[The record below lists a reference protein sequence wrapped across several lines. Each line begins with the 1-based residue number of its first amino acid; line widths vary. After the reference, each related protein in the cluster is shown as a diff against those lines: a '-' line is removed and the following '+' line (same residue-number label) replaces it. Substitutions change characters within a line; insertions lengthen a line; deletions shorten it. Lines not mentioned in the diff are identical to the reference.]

1 MTTTLAP
8 SVVAPPDLGAD
19 VLHRVALTVNS
30 SLDIKEV
37 LERLARLA
45 LEAIPADRCNLFL
58 VDGSR
63 RFLEPAL
70 SIGRVSDA
78 GLWQRFRAMEP
89 IDLLVVPERREFFR
103 SGRALPIA
111 DMADSPVVPAGVA
124 ETFRARSGLL
134 APLVA
139 GDEPVGLL
147 TLDWTT
153 PGRTFT
159 RDECELFEAI
169 ASYAALAVRNARL
182 YQGLVTKNRT
192 LERLVEVANA
202 LTSLPS
208 LASVLG
214 LVSGAFEELLA
225 ATHCSVNVVRDSEI
239 GSFETIEIRGESW
252 LGGQSIAAVAPAEV
266 ARVAKL
272 WQRAPQ
278 PVVYPD
284 VRRAGVVDPAS
295 IPASVRSVV
304 VFPLVQQ
311 RKVVGAVLAGFAT
324 ATPLD
329 SDAVST
335 GQALADLA
343 AAAITR
349 ARLDGSLRSRLQEV
363 EVLYRLS
370 DVVAG
375 TTGLAAAV
383 QQLNLLFESDPPVTF
398 ESVAVSSRRLRDLV
412 EGQVPTAAEGA
423 AIKAWRAE
431 AAGRRVLRSRDVAGG
446 LLVPVARRSK
456 VLGALRVHV
465 GDRPVLLEEEA
476 LLLAV
481 GASCAE
487 VIQKFDLHHQLA
499 ERERQLVVASERD
512 RIAGDLHDSV
522 GQTILGIG
530 LRLSEYLHEAPDRVW
545 RERIEGLIRLAGE
558 GSSDLRQSIHALV
571 FLDVRRHGLEPS
583 LRDLTRKFASTTGI
597 AATLRVHGTP
607 IAMPLEREDA
617 LFRVAHE
624 ALMNVERHARAG
636 SVCVRLEYGADGA
649 SVVVRDDGVGLGH
662 RDPFGRQG
670 HFGVRGMQVRVDQA
684 GGSLRIAG
692 AQPRGVIVEAHIPVA
707 PFGEGEGGAPRPRRS
722 RR

>member
-1 MTTTLAP
+1 MAP
-8 SVVAPPDLGAD
+8 SEDAPAGPAAD

-111 DMADSPVVPAGVA
+111 DMADSPVVPAGIA

-225 ATHCSVNVVRDSEI
+225 ATHCSVNVVRDSEM
-239 GSFETIEIRGESW
+239 GRFETIEIRGESW
-252 LGGQSIAAVAPAEV
+252 LGAGQSIAAVAPAEV

-272 WQRAPQ
+272 WQRAPHA
-278 PVVYPD
+278 VVYSD
-284 VRRAGVVDPAS
+284 VRRAGVVDPVS

-324 ATPLD
+324 PTPPD

-343 AAAITR
+343 AAAINR

-383 QQLNLLFESDPPVTF
+383 QQLNQLFESDPPVTF
-398 ESVAVSSRRLRDLV
+398 ESVAVSSRRVRDLV
-412 EGQVPTAAEGA
+412 EGQVPTAAESA

-431 AAGRRVLRSRDVAGG
+431 AAGGRALRPRDVAGG

-465 GDRPVLLEEEA
+465 GDRLVLLEEEA

-545 RERIEGLIRLAGE
+545 RERIEGLIQLAGE

-571 FLDVRRHGLEPS
+571 FLEVRRHGLEPS

-636 SVCVRLEYGADGA
+636 SVSLRLEYDARGA

-662 RDPFGRQG
+662 RDPFSQQG
-670 HFGVRGMQVRVDQA
+670 HFGVRGMQVRIHQA
-684 GGSLRIAG
+684 GGSLRIGG

-707 PFGEGEGGAPRPRRS
+707 PLGEGEGGASRPRRS